1 MVRGGVR
8 GGGRRE
14 KKEMRKERKEG
25 KEERKVAKGR
35 GVEGWRK
42 EKLQKER
49 NNIPSQTIEMPL
61 LC

>member
-1 MVRGGVR
+1 
-8 GGGRRE
+8 
-14 KKEMRKERKEG
+14 MRKERKEG

-49 NNIPSQTIEMPL
+49 NSIPSQTIEMPL